1 MPAESR
7 QKPLSFN
14 RTEKN
19 ELFQSTGRTLFYL
32 KHWGQLTTDSSVLD
46 IVKGYRRRFKARPHQ
61 FYRPITNPKSSK
73 KFQAIKTESEFS
85 SLKRCNK
92 ADSQVSSKICVP
104 SVHCSQHVW
113 RFKTSD
119 KPEASTSISAFA
131 NIQDLR
137 SLRFESYL
145 RAQRLY
151 DHDRS
156 VRQLYDS
163 SYRGRVKKLS
173 VFSISRSNI
182 SIQHPS
188 IWSQR
193 CPKSIYK
200 NSETSSRKFKISRLQ
215 DGTVPRRHYSRC
227 ICKGT
232 LYLPGSDS
240 AKNFRKPG
248 FCHKSGKIKSG
259 TFSSC
264 SFSRLYCGLKK
275 MSFSLPHSKIQS
287 IILSA

>member
-182 SIQHPS
+182 QFSILPFGLNDAPRAFTKTLKPPVGNLRSLGFKMVLYLDDIILDAFARELCIYQDQILLKTSENLGFVINLEKSNLVPS
-188 IWSQR
+188 QVVPFLGFIVD
-193 CPKSIYK
+193 
-200 NSETSSRKFKISRLQ
+200 SRKCPFHFHIQKFNQ
-215 DGTVPRRHYSRC
+215 
-227 ICKGT
+227 
-232 LYLPGSDS
+232 
-240 AKNFRKPG
+240 
-248 FCHKSGKIKSG
+248 
-259 TFSSC
+259 
-264 SFSRLYCGLKK
+264 SF
-275 MSFSLPHSKIQS
+275 
-287 IILSA
+287 